1 MQYQNGSCA
10 SDFTPNQ
17 VTRMRAVL
25 AVGGTRHTLTTTQ
38 NCLSPYQYNPYVA
51 SILYPK
57 DTVCSNT
64 IPGYAIICNGGWDTL
79 KSFNVKYSIDAGA
92 VITHFWTGTL
102 APSDCDTIVFPQL
115 VTTTG
120 SHSYNV
126 EIDSTLINGFNTD
139 NFASDNSLSS
149 AFYSKDGFG
158 VVIDIT
164 TDCKAQET
172 SWVLKDTSGVV
183 IMTGGGYTQMIQ
195 NIFETACLDSGCY
208 VFTIYDSGGDG
219 LQKNSLCPTDGKF
232 KVTDVTTGQT
242 IAKSTNP
249 NFGDSATYTFCLPY
263 NSQLTP
269 GFTGCDT
276 VYPNYPL
283 YFNDTSISFPA
294 AFGWKWDFGDGTS
307 STLSNPVKS
316 YSLIGTYNVELLVE
330 NAAAKDSV
338 TKTGCVV
345 VIPTPPGFCD
355 TLDNYDLVLD
365 TMIYYDLI
373 GTWGYYPGHNG
384 ANVSGYAEPF
394 ILTGLSNSI
403 QRVILP
409 VVKAHPGTPS
419 SSFVI
424 NVYADNSGSPGA
436 VLSSDTILI
445 TSLVEGVSNEIYL
458 TTPPFVT
465 GNFWTGIELN
475 YGVGDT
481 LVITAALHRIGGLNT
496 TFVKT
501 AGIWQSSTTVAAI
514 NSSTGLRVIYTDLP
528 ATGTLNVSRS
538 RICQGQSTNFSATSL
553 SNYDSL
559 KWFFPGGT
567 PSFSTNINQTVTYS
581 NSGTYK
587 AILYLEGICSN
598 DSIIRTII
606 VDTLAT
612 TASFTETSLLV
623 CEQDSI
629 YFDGT
634 ITGSG
639 TISWTFPGGVPN
651 VSSQED
657 DTVFFTVPGVF
668 NVKMKS
674 VNGCGSDSVSKVL
687 TVRAYPTTV
696 ITPGDTTLCDG
707 IPITLSTSGGLSY
720 NWSSGAT
727 TSSIIVTPTVTTQ
740 YWSVASN
747 GNCKGDTG
755 YVTVTH
761 NPIPTV
767 IANATPDTICLGD
780 QVYFSMT
787 GSNATTYDWDFGDL
801 TTSTVPNGTHTYST
815 AGVFTATLRGV
826 YGVCEKT
833 NTVQVVVNNC
843 SGLDESALT
852 KSVIV
857 YPNPANHYLNI
868 SFLDESMENVHIDII
883 SSTGQLVF
891 SKEIINRKNLEGID
905 LNNFSEGVYL
915 LRFSSNKKTF
925 TKKLVIMR

>member
-1 MQYQNGSCA
+1 MQYQNGACA

-17 VTRMRAVL
+17 VARMRAVL
-25 AVGGTRHTLTTTQ
+25 AVGGARNALTTTQ

-51 SILYPK
+51 GILYPK

-64 IPGYAIICNGGWDTL
+64 VPGYAIVCNGGWDTL
-79 KSFNVKYSIDAGA
+79 RTFNIKYSIDAGA
-92 VITHFWTGTL
+92 SLNYFWSGKL
-102 APSDCDTIVFPQL
+102 AQSECDTVAFPQT
-115 VTTTG
+115 VTITG
-120 SHSYNV
+120 AHSYNV
-126 EIDSTLINGFNTD
+126 EIDSTLINGLNNDGFP
-139 NFASDNSLSS
+139 SDNSLSS

-158 VVIDIT
+158 AVINIT

-172 SWVLKDTSGVV
+172 SWILKDTSGV
-183 IMTGGGYTQMIQ
+183 ILMTGGGYAQQIQ

-208 VFTIYDSGGDG
+208 VFTIYDLGGDG
-219 LQKNSLCPTDGKF
+219 LQKSSFCPTDGKF
-232 KVTDVTTGQT
+232 SVTDVTTGQT
-242 IAKSTNP
+242 IAKSVNP
-249 NFGDSATYTFCLPY
+249 NFGDSATYSFCLPY
-263 NSQLTP
+263 NTELIP

-276 VYPNYPL
+276 VYPGYPL
-283 YFNDTSISFPA
+283 YFNDTSISFPT
-294 AFGWKWDFGDGTS
+294 AFDWKWDFGDGTS
-307 STLSNPVKS
+307 STLVNPTKR
-316 YSLIGTYNVELLVE
+316 YYLLGTYNVEMVVE
-330 NAAAKDSV
+330 NAALKDSV

-355 TLDNYDLVLD
+355 TLDNYNLAVD
-365 TMIYYDLI
+365 TMIYYDLL

-394 ILTGLSNSI
+394 TLTGVNTI

-409 VVKAHPGTPS
+409 VVQAYAGTPTS
-419 SSFVI
+419 TFVI
-424 NVYADNSGSPGA
+424 NIYADNTGSPGV

-445 TSLVEGVSNEIYL
+445 SSLQEGVSNEIYL

-496 TFVKT
+496 TYVKT
-501 AGIWQSSTTVAAI
+501 AGIWQSSTIVASI

-538 RICQGQSTNFSATSL
+538 RICQGQSTNFSATFL

-598 DSIIRTII
+598 DSIIKTII
-606 VDTLAT
+606 VDTSVT

-634 ITGSG
+634 ITGLG
-639 TISWTFPGGVPN
+639 TIYWTFPGGIPS

-657 DTVFFTVPGVF
+657 DTVFFMVPGVF

-687 TVRAYPTTV
+687 TVRSYPTTV
-696 ITPGDTTLCDG
+696 ITPGDTTLCEG
-707 IPITLSTSGGLSY
+707 SPITLSTSGGLSY
-720 NWSSGAT
+720 SWSNGAT
-727 TSSIIVTPTVTTQ
+727 TSSINVTPTATTQ

-747 GNCKGDTG
+747 GNCQGDTG

-761 NPIPTV
+761 NPIPIV
-767 IANATPDTICLGD
+767 VANATPDTVCLGEAI
-780 QVYFSMT
+780 YFSMA
-787 GSNATTYDWDFGDL
+787 GSNATTYDWNYGDL
-801 TTSTVPNGTHTYST
+801 TTSTIPNGTHTYTT
-815 AGVFTATLRGV
+815 AGVFVATLRGI
-826 YGVCEKT
+826 YGICEKI
-833 NTVQVVVNNC
+833 NTTQVVVVNC
-843 SGLDESALT
+843 TGLEELALSRT
-852 KSVIV
+852 VVV
-857 YPNPANHYLNI
+857 YPNPASHYLNI
-868 SFLDESMENVHIDII
+868 SFLDESMENVRIDMIN
-883 SSTGQLVF
+883 STGKLIL
-891 SKEIINRKNLEGID
+891 SKEIINRNNLEGID
-905 LNNFSEGVYL
+905 LNDFSEGVYL